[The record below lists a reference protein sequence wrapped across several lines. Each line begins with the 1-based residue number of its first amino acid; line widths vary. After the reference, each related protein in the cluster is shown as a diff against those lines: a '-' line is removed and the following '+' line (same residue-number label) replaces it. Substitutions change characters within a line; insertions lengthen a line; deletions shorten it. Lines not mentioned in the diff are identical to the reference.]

1 MFELSSCHAL
11 LFNKISMMAD
21 GLDTVDLDSM
31 RLIGLLWEN
40 HFNRGRTILKSEA
53 TLYIGKI
60 GVSSPSPKTPCFHCA
75 NLRARES
82 IRSRCMVPYK

>member
-60 GVSSPSPKTPCFHCA
+60 GVSSPSPKTPCMNTSA
-75 NLRARES
+75 NLK
-82 IRSRCMVPYK
+82 VFLGVL